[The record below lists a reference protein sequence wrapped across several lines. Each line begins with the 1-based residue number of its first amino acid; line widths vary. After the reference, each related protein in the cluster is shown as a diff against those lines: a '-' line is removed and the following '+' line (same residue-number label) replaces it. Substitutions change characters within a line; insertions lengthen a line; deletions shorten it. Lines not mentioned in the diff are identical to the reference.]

1 MHARSTTIT
10 GRPEAIDAGIAFVRD
25 EVEPLITEMD
35 GCLGLSLVVD
45 RVSGRCIA
53 TSAWETEDAMVLAG
67 DELTPMRVRAAVI
80 LGGEPEVDRWEI
92 AAMHRVQ
99 PAGEGACCRIIWAR
113 PQDVY
118 IHVMLERFR
127 NPLLRQIEA
136 LDGFCSISLFI
147 DRLER
152 RICTTTTFD
161 SRAALEGSR
170 ESAEALR
177 ERVARDTG
185 IEYLEIAE
193 FELALSRLRVP
204 ELA

>member
-10 GRPEAIDAGIAFVRD
+10 GRPEAVDQGIAFMRD
-25 EVEPLITEMD
+25 EVEPAMTAMD

-45 RVSGRCIA
+45 RLSGRCIA
-53 TSAWETEDAMVLAG
+53 SSAWETEESMALAG
-67 DELTPMRVRAAVI
+67 DALSPFRTRAAVI

-99 PAGEGACCRIIWAR
+99 PAGEGAWCRIIWSR
-113 PQDVY
+113 PQDVH

-136 LDGFCSISLFI
+136 LGGFCSISLFV

-152 RICTTTTFD
+152 RICTTTTYE
-161 SRAALEGSR
+161 SRASLDA
-170 ESAEALR
+170 SADSSEALR
-177 ERVARDTG
+177 KWVARDTG
-185 IEYLEIAE
+185 IEFLEIGE